1 MVIISGG
8 MLPLLL
14 LHRRTTT
21 ERRPL
26 AVGAAAQ
33 AGHGAGERDGEGERG
48 GGKYREEQMGEDETK
63 GIFAYVRQRGVTW
76 HATSAPGAR
85 MARLGSE
92 MDPLNSLGTQ
102 ICILRVWGLN

>member
-1 MVIISGG
+1 
-8 MLPLLL
+8 
-14 LHRRTTT
+14 
-21 ERRPL
+21 
-26 AVGAAAQ
+26 
-33 AGHGAGERDGEGERG
+33 
-48 GGKYREEQMGEDETK
+48 MGEDETK